1 MTTDTLTPEIRNE
14 LELALRRERDS
25 LRHSVRWLGD
35 SVRTLG
41 DSQALEGPG
50 QQADVASDEAEEE
63 VDLAL
68 QTAARRKLAEVEA
81 ALRRLDDGTY
91 GICEN
96 CGKPISL
103 ERLRAVPWTTLCLVD
118 STKGEPPRG

>member
-1 MTTDTLTPEIRNE
+1 MTTDTLTPEIRHE
-14 LELALRRERDS
+14 LELALRREQDS

-41 DSQALEGPG
+41 DSQAVEGPG

-68 QTAARRKLAEVEA
+68 QTAAQRKLEEVEA
-81 ALRRLDDGTY
+81 ALRRIDEGTY
-91 GICEN
+91 GICAN
-96 CGKPISL
+96 CGKPISV
-103 ERLRAVPWTTLCLVD
+103 ERLRAVPWTTLCLAD
-118 STKGEPPRG
+118 STKGEPARG